1 MLSQKAVYFFIFKLF
16 LKLSE
21 IVNISDQQL
30 DILLDE
36 GPVKVFK
43 KKKQT
48 SFEEWGVGR
57 MSKVKN

>member
-36 GPVKVFK
+36 GPVRVL

-48 SFEEWGVGR
+48 SFEEWEVGR

>member
-36 GPVKVFK
+36 GPVKVLN
-43 KKKQT
+43 KKQT

>member
-1 MLSQKAVYFFIFKLF
+1 MLSQKAVYFFIFKLL

-36 GPVKVFK
+36 GPVKVL

>member
-36 GPVKVFK
+36 GPVKVFFK
-43 KKKQT
+43 KK
-48 SFEEWGVGR
+48 
-57 MSKVKN
+57 SKRLLRNGELE

>member
-43 KKKQT
+43 KKQT

>member
-36 GPVKVFK
+36 GPVKVLK
-43 KKKQT
+43 KK
-48 SFEEWGVGR
+48 
-57 MSKVKN
+57 SKRLLRNGELEGCPR